1 MGTYAVM
8 GGNTVSNVIVAD
20 DPQDASNV
28 MGAQLIEYTSEN
40 PAGIGWTYDEETG
53 KFTPPEP
60 VPPIDSAT
68 QKLID
73 AGLTQEE
80 IDALINQ
87 ASQNTL
93 QTPTE

>member
-1 MGTYAVM
+1 MATYAVM

-28 MGAQLIEYTSEN
+28 LGAQLIEYTSEN

-53 KFTPPEP
+53 RFTPPEP
-60 VPPIDSAT
+60 EAPINAAT
-68 QKLID
+68 QKLLD

-80 IDALINQ
+80 IDALIKQ
-87 ASQNTL
+87 ATL
-93 QTPTE
+93 QDPQ